1 MQKSKSKKGLVVSQ
15 MGQLTQL
22 VEHVV
27 YLLGS
32 IGRRGGYLTGVD
44 DYLLGIQMNAAQN
57 TIISSLFVFVK
68 CFFA

>member
-1 MQKSKSKKGLVVSQ
+1 

-44 DYLLGIQMNAAQN
+44 DYLLGIQMNAAQQADY
-57 TIISSLFVFVK
+57 SRYDPKPSHGFCL
-68 CFFA
+68 